1 MNYQKEKRPIDESAE
16 ETYSW
21 LKKKIVFM
29 KKTRVKTWQGT
40 IILAFVIGMFS
51 YLILSIET
59 DTHIASRADG
69 ETASLALSPTVVNVE
84 IGDTFILN
92 VLLNTDSNNAVV
104 ARAIVNYDADSFSLT
119 NWNINNSVFDSSACA
134 SEGKTACEIID
145 DTTNGVIDITLAKPS
160 PGVNSSSGLIAALT
174 FQALRATTENIT
186 ISFTSGS
193 YSDSDVI
200 FDGIGSDGAGTDIL
214 NSVTNTA
221 VTITAPTCASFTYSG
236 WSVCQP
242 DSTQS
247 RTVASSSPS
256 GCVGGSPVLTQSCVY
271 DGGGG
276 GGGGGSE
283 STICASFTYNDW
295 SVCQPDSTQSRTVA
309 SSSPSGCVGGNPVL
323 TQSCVYGGG
332 SFLPTPSNFKA
343 VATDEQITLTWNN
356 PTSSDFVG
364 VLIIKKEGSA
374 PSSASDGE
382 EVYKGNKEECIDT
395 NLSSGAEYY
404 YAAFSYD
411 DELSYSQASSLS
423 SQLGGG
429 ESGSEEYPDGTLLK
443 IPESFKVYV
452 VIDQK
457 KKWIPTPEVFE
468 TLGYQWG
475 TITILDKTSL
485 ANIPD
490 YEDNLIRAI
499 GNYKVYLVVSGIKRH
514 IPNPE
519 IFLDYGFAWEDV
531 VDTPQA
537 TIDKYSRGYL
547 IRESRQGTIYYLSP
561 NGVKKWIRNPEIFV
575 SYNNKWEDI
584 QVISKREMDSY
595 PESNLIRLSGTNEIY
610 FIEGATKHYIPTAQV
625 FNKHHLD
632 WNVVL
637 DINEMEFNYYKRGA
651 DLN

>member
-84 IGDTFILN
+84 IGDTFVLN
-92 VLLNTDSNNAVV
+92 ILLNTDSNNAVV

-134 SEGKTACEIID
+134 SEGKTACEIVD

-256 GCVGGSPVLTQSCVY
+256 GCVGGNPVLTQSCVY

-276 GGGGGSE
+276 SGGGGE
-283 STICASFTYNDW
+283 TTPDTIPPNQPANFTAAAA
-295 SVCQPDSTQSRTVA
+295 DSQI
-309 SSSPSGCVGGNPVL
+309 VL
-323 TQSCVYGGG
+323 TW
-332 SFLPTPSNFKA
+332 T
-343 VATDEQITLTWNN
+343 N
-356 PTSSDFVG
+356 PQNSDFAK
-364 VLIIKKEGSA
+364 IKILRKEGSVPTSHNDPSA
-374 PSSASDGE
+374 LIVYEGTGEEYADIELGNDTAYHYAIFAYDDKSNYSSILTISAQPIAGKTPIIEMPKSICLNIEANNLFGLDSAMTDCISLREAKIVNGHNKHVELGSADKQLYQRIVSAEEQANLELNFQYSLAYFIQNHTATTKILGAGERAGVINSYRSAFNKLPTAKSDWQDVIKIANGRWPADRSETAENRAKQEFKTVYLREPDMDNPNDNAAVTVIAYGLRPANRNMDSEKAAIKIFKNIYDFNPSSAVDWDITRAIA
-382 EVYKGNKEECIDT
+382 Y
-395 NLSSGAEYY
+395 SGA
-404 YAAFSYD
+404 
-411 DELSYSQASSLS
+411 
-423 SQLGGG
+423 
-429 ESGSEEYPDGTLLK
+429 
-443 IPESFKVYV
+443 
-452 VIDQK
+452 
-457 KKWIPTPEVFE
+457 
-468 TLGYQWG
+468 
-475 TITILDKTSL
+475 
-485 ANIPD
+485 
-490 YEDNLIRAI
+490 
-499 GNYKVYLVVSGIKRH
+499 KR
-514 IPNPE
+514 
-519 IFLDYGFAWEDV
+519 
-531 VDTPQA
+531 
-537 TIDKYSRGYL
+537 
-547 IRESRQGTIYYLSP
+547 
-561 NGVKKWIRNPEIFV
+561 
-575 SYNNKWEDI
+575 
-584 QVISKREMDSY
+584 
-595 PESNLIRLSGTNEIY
+595 
-610 FIEGATKHYIPTAQV
+610 
-625 FNKHHLD
+625 
-632 WNVVL
+632 
-637 DINEMEFNYYKRGA
+637 
-651 DLN
+651 